1 MEDRQ
6 RRLHE
11 QVESAKKW
19 QRHRIWNKKMTMN
32 WIIGIVVTAVHVAA
46 ILFMMSKTTVAI
58 ANNVEKSP
66 KIVNVTLMSV
76 AKHNDVEKK
85 AEVAELNDN
94 SLISNGAEVAELNDN
109 SLISNGKDVKI
120 DNTSKD
126 QVKKKERKIE
136 KKTNKE
142 RTEKKNVLNK
152 MNKKIEDNVSSQN
165 ESNFESKVNGS
176 EVNEI
181 KKEFMVEQAENAMP
195 IVEQPSAYASYLNN
209 PPPDYPT
216 ASRRL
221 GEEGTVII
229 RALIEEDGHA
239 SIVQVEKSS
248 GYLRL
253 DRAAEEAVK
262 KWKFKPGKKN
272 GVPVAMWHL
281 IPIKFE
287 LK

>member
-1 MEDRQ
+1 MVASEHFVCKGDNGLEDRQ

-11 QVESAKKW
+11 QFESAKKW

-94 SLISNGAEVAELNDN
+94 SLISNE
-109 SLISNGKDVKI
+109 KDVKI

-136 KKTNKE
+136 KKTNKK

-253 DRAAEEAVK
+253 DRAAEEGVK

-272 GVPVAMWHL
+272 GIPVAMWHL

>member
-1 MEDRQ
+1 MVASEHFVCKGDNGLEDRQ

-58 ANNVEKSP
+58 ANNVEKP

-85 AEVAELNDN
+85 
-94 SLISNGAEVAELNDN
+94 AEVAELNDN

-136 KKTNKE
+136 KKTNKK

-152 MNKKIEDNVSSQN
+152 MNKKIEDNISSQN

-216 ASRRL
+216 VSRRL

-262 KWKFKPGKKN
+262 KWKFEPGKKN
-272 GVPVAMWHL
+272 GIPVAMWHL

>member
-94 SLISNGAEVAELNDN
+94 SLISNE
-109 SLISNGKDVKI
+109 KDVKI

-136 KKTNKE
+136 KKTNKK

-195 IVEQPSAYASYLNN
+195 IVEQPSAYAAYLNN

-272 GVPVAMWHL
+272 GIPVAMWHL

>member
-1 MEDRQ
+1 VCKGDNGLEDRQ

-66 KIVNVTLMSV
+66 KIVNVTLISV

-85 AEVAELNDN
+85 
-94 SLISNGAEVAELNDN
+94 AEVAELNDN

-136 KKTNKE
+136 KKTNKK

-253 DRAAEEAVK
+253 DRAAEEAVR

-272 GVPVAMWHL
+272 GIPVAMWHL

>member
-1 MEDRQ
+1 MVASEHFVCKGDNGLEDRQ

-66 KIVNVTLMSV
+66 KIVNVTLISV

-85 AEVAELNDN
+85 
-94 SLISNGAEVAELNDN
+94 AEVAELNDN

-136 KKTNKE
+136 KKTNKK

-272 GVPVAMWHL
+272 GIPVAMWHL

>member
-1 MEDRQ
+1 MVASEHFVCKGDNGLEDRQ
-6 RRLHE
+6 LRLHE

-94 SLISNGAEVAELNDN
+94 SLISNE
-109 SLISNGKDVKI
+109 KDVKI

-136 KKTNKE
+136 KQTNKK

-165 ESNFESKVNGS
+165 ESNSESKVNGS

-272 GVPVAMWHL
+272 GIPVAMWHL

>member
-1 MEDRQ
+1 MVASEHFVCKGDNGLEDRQ

-94 SLISNGAEVAELNDN
+94 SLISNG
-109 SLISNGKDVKI
+109 KDVKK

-136 KKTNKE
+136 KKTNKK

-253 DRAAEEAVK
+253 DRAAEEAVR

-272 GVPVAMWHL
+272 GIPVAMWHL

>member
-1 MEDRQ
+1 MVASEHFVCKGDNGLEDRQ

-66 KIVNVTLMSV
+66 KIVNVTLISV

-85 AEVAELNDN
+85 
-94 SLISNGAEVAELNDN
+94 AEVAELNDN

-136 KKTNKE
+136 KKTNKK

-229 RALIEEDGHA
+229 RALIKEDGHA

-272 GVPVAMWHL
+272 GIPVAMWHL

>member
-1 MEDRQ
+1 MVASEHFVCKGDNGLEDRQ

-58 ANNVEKSP
+58 ANNVEKP

-85 AEVAELNDN
+85 
-94 SLISNGAEVAELNDN
+94 AEVAELNDN

-136 KKTNKE
+136 KKTNKK

-152 MNKKIEDNVSSQN
+152 MNKKIEDNISSQN

-272 GVPVAMWHL
+272 GIPVAMWHL